1 MCKSKEKNK
10 EVFMRRFILI
20 ILTGVLFCQGL
31 SGAEWKAGFSQWRME
46 QALDALEEFAGE
58 IEDIR
63 EINGNMYY
71 AALCKRINSYGR
83 EIIPLMLR
91 DVEDKGKD
99 WKYRYMLMDRLLFVK
114 GRKSE
119 DQSLFC
125 NTLTKILQDK
135 DEPLNLRI
143 NSIDALSRLAGTS
156 SLMDK
161 AKRAE
166 VARKLIAIASDKTEP
181 TQIRWEIINDLDR
194 FAKRFGDVLFEP
206 LLSFCEDTDTHI
218 RAISI
223 STLVVLARF
232 IQNDSL
238 ETVIKSFLVE
248 KLRDEE
254 DRLVKEQITYG
265 IKTLKVRESIP
276 LLLESLKSGI
286 YCNKVEAAELLGL
299 MKVQEAVPELI
310 SILKDGERDAL
321 LVSKVCIALGRI
333 GDRSAIEPMREVL
346 KGSRYGAY
354 HGAAIGLAMLG
365 AREATEDIEEKFL
378 SLDGF
383 DETLAMA
390 LLVLG
395 GKGKVE
401 VVKRKAGRNLR
412 SLGGIKEVIKTVEE
426 GKGIDIQL
434 IERFV
439 RR

>member
-1 MCKSKEKNK
+1 M
-10 EVFMRRFILI
+10 
-20 ILTGVLFCQGL
+20 
-31 SGAEWKAGFSQWRME
+31 
-46 QALDALEEFAGE
+46 
-58 IEDIR
+58 
-63 EINGNMYY
+63 
-71 AALCKRINSYGR
+71 
-83 EIIPLMLR
+83 
-91 DVEDKGKD
+91 
-99 WKYRYMLMDRLLFVK
+99 
-114 GRKSE
+114 
-119 DQSLFC
+119 
-125 NTLTKILQDK
+125 
-135 DEPLNLRI
+135 
-143 NSIDALSRLAGTS
+143 
-156 SLMDK
+156 
-161 AKRAE
+161 
-166 VARKLIAIASDKTEP
+166 
-181 TQIRWEIINDLDR
+181 DR